1 MNIMRIPRLY
11 VENAEKHEGRKVVIE
26 NGGKV
31 IKFLDK
37 DEEYEG
43 DGKVLYQ
50 VIYDDFDNYVLMG
63 TVTKDMIIEYEVGGV
78 RQITYIKKGT
88 KLLEI
93 PAEGYK
99 VYPIVDFG
107 CRILGGHRIAALQSR
122 KGDIRFVNTPVN
134 GIVLF
139 LKEVPAK
146 RENYVFYILPEEE
159 IKFEEE

>member
-1 MNIMRIPRLY
+1 MRIPRLY

-78 RQITYIKKGT
+78 RQITYIKKE
-88 KLLEI
+88 L
-93 PAEGYK
+93 
-99 VYPIVDFG
+99 
-107 CRILGGHRIAALQSR
+107 
-122 KGDIRFVNTPVN
+122 
-134 GIVLF
+134 
-139 LKEVPAK
+139 
-146 RENYVFYILPEEE
+146 NY
-159 IKFEEE
+159 

>member
-1 MNIMRIPRLY
+1 MRIPKLY

-26 NGGKV
+26 DDGRV
-31 IKFLDK
+31 IRFLDK
-37 DEEYEG
+37 DENYEG

-63 TVTKDMIIEYEVGGV
+63 QVKKDMLIEYEVGGV
-78 RQITYIKKGT
+78 RQLTYIKKGT
-88 KLLEI
+88 RLLEI

-146 RENYVFYILPEEE
+146 RENYLFYILPEEE
-159 IKFEEE
+159 IKFDDE